1 MNRRM
6 KAIAIGAITAA
17 AGIGVGTLG
26 AGVALAHANAVTG
39 VASCQSNG
47 TYSIT
52 WTITNDFNLTE
63 TVTKNGSSTG
73 GGTYTP
79 AFPFNITNN
88 GSKNTVQSG
97 VAGNLTSVTLS
108 VHGHW
113 TDNATHDASKT
124 ISLNGTCN
132 QVTPVTPAYVEN
144 KTCGGLD
151 TLTAAPNG
159 NHITYSPANPTA
171 VQLNPGANNNVITAT
186 ADAGWSLSTGNP
198 TKFSHTGSKIEVCPN
213 EVTFGDPTC
222 INASYTVNI
231 PAAPAGMT
239 YTQTGVAGSGAL
251 VKVDATITNSNL
263 YKFQTGATTHWE
275 HQFPVG
281 PTGCVA
287 PVAPVLH
294 TSTDCGVKDSFTTGE
309 PGDHVTYVPES
320 GSLIEGQVVDI
331 TATPDAGYA
340 FNGAQSVVYQLVGTF
355 VEVCDTSVTP
365 VAPNVTTSTDCG
377 VADSFTAGPTTGVIY
392 TPSSGTLGD
401 GATVN
406 VVATPDAGYKFDGPQ
421 SVTFT
426 LTGGTIEACETTTT
440 VGGVSEEPP
449 SSVVQVDPPVVTA
462 PPAPEAPI
470 AGLPETG
477 SSNTSTMLF
486 GGLALIAGAAMLAAV
501 RRRNT
506 AK

>member
-1 MNRRM
+1 MNRTLR
-6 KAIAIGAITAA
+6 AVAIGAITAA
-17 AGIGVGTLG
+17 AGIGVGTFG
-26 AGVALAHANAVTG
+26 AEVALAHANAVTG
-39 VASCQSNG
+39 NAVCQSNG

-52 WTITNDFNLTE
+52 WTITNDFALQE

-79 AFPFNITNN
+79 AFPFNISSN
-88 GSKNTVQSG
+88 GSKQTVQSG

-108 VHGHW
+108 VHGVW

-124 ISLNGTCN
+124 ISLGGKCN
-132 QVTPVTPAYVEN
+132 EVTPVAPTYVEN
-144 KTCGGLD
+144 KQCGGLD

-159 NHITYSPANPTA
+159 NHITYNPANPTA

-186 ADAGWSLSTGNP
+186 ADPGWSLSTGNP
-198 TKFSHTGSKIEVCPN
+198 TKYSKTGSKIEVCPID
-213 EVTFGDPTC
+213 VTFGDPTC

-239 YTQTGVAGSGAL
+239 YTQNGVAGSGAL
-251 VKVDATITNSNL
+251 VTVDATITNSNL

-294 TSTDCGVKDSFTTGE
+294 TTADCGVKDSFTTGE
-309 PGDHVTYVPES
+309 AGDHVTYVPES
-320 GSLIEGQVVDI
+320 GSLIEGEVVNI
-331 TATPDAGYA
+331 TATPDPGYA
-340 FNGAQSVVYQLVGTF
+340 FDGAQSVVYQLVGTL
-355 VEVCDTSVTP
+355 VEVCDEPPTP
-365 VAPNVTTSTDCG
+365 VVPTVTTSTDCG
-377 VADSFTAGPTTGVIY
+377 VADTFTAGPTVGVIY
-392 TPSSGTLGD
+392 TPSSGSLGSGTTTD
-401 GATVN
+401 
-406 VVATPDAGYKFDGPQ
+406 VVATPDAGYVFDGPQ

-426 LTGGTIEACETTTT
+426 LTGGTIEPCEETTTT

-449 SSVVQVDPPVVTA
+449 TTSTVVQVA

-470 AGLPETG
+470 TGLPETG
-477 SSNTSTMLF
+477 SSNTATMLF
-486 GGLALIAGAAMLAAV
+486 GGFALIAGAAMLAAV
-501 RRRNT
+501 RRRS
-506 AK
+506 AVK